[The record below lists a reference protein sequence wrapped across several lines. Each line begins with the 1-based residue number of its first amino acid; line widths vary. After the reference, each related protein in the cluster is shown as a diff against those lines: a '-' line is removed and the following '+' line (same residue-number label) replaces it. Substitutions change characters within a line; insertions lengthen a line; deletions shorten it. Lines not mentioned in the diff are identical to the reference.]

1 MKKSAASDAHAVTE
15 SFQFPRTVTLR
26 PAAWFPEIPDAS
38 VLSEEEDEFWHCAFS
53 SITAIIPPV
62 LRYVHSKAIRPMQKL
77 ITAIQEKYHPRDLTF
92 TRVNAKDLLQI
103 AEKTLDELDAQW
115 DEIEDE
121 LAKLNLVMLPALP
134 DVLEDEAVRIFRL
147 DAPLTRVL
155 VEVFHNPPTPQGD
168 ALLAQAIAALK
179 HKGHRGRGQSKP
191 PGQPQRNPPQN
202 KPKSQNRPS
211 PVYHQPPDPTQ
222 PNSRKHYTRPL
233 Q

>member
-1 MKKSAASDAHAVTE
+1 
-15 SFQFPRTVTLR
+15 
-26 PAAWFPEIPDAS
+26 
-38 VLSEEEDEFWHCAFS
+38 
-53 SITAIIPPV
+53 
-62 LRYVHSKAIRPMQKL
+62 MQKL

-92 TRVNAKDLLQI
+92 TRVNAKDLLQV
-103 AEKTLDELDAQW
+103 AGKTLEELDEQW

-121 LAKLNLVMLPALP
+121 LTKLNLVMLPALP

-155 VEVFHNPPTPQGD
+155 VEVVHNSPTPQGD

-179 HKGHRGRGQSKP
+179 HKGHRGRSQSKP
-191 PGQPQRNPPQN
+191 PGQPPRNQPQN
-202 KPKSQNRPS
+202 KPKQSNRPS

-222 PNSRKHYTRPL
+222 PSSRKHYTRPL